1 MNNRIITQPQIDE
14 LRKKISSGGERNV
27 ELASITPF
35 KENGYWYLKL
45 VYKYENK
52 MGKHTVVIP
61 KTSLPFPQ
69 LTLPNIDGRGPCNTN
84 HYMICSDMIALHS
97 SACDLAI
104 ERGVTEHSCYFDI
117 ITEYSTREMTLDE
130 IEKELGYKVKIINK
144 EKNNEF

>member
-14 LRKKISSGGERNV
+14 LRKKIKSGGERNV
-27 ELASITPF
+27 ELDSITPF

-69 LTLPNIDGRGPCNTN
+69 WTLPNIDGRGPYNAN
-84 HYMICSDMIALHS
+84 HYMICSDMITLHS
-97 SACDLAI
+97 STCDLAI
-104 ERGVTEHSCYFDI
+104 ERGVTDKSCYFDI
-117 ITEYSTREMTLDE
+117 ITKYNTREMTLDE

-144 EKNNEF
+144 EESNA